1 MQMAILF
8 ACYLFHLEWDEILSL
23 AYCMVSHQYSTGK
36 KKKKEVFFV
45 SRAKSNI
52 ANAVVML
59 CCSNGM
65 LVLYAG
71 LIVIDGLT

>member
-36 KKKKEVFFV
+36 KKKKEVFFLLV
-45 SRAKSNI
+45 EQSLI
-52 ANAVVML
+52 LLML
-59 CCSNGM
+59 W
-65 LVLYAG
+65 
-71 LIVIDGLT
+71 